1 MQNSQH
7 DLLWQV
13 AHDFD
18 RLAHYL
24 EQSALIADASEIAGR
39 FERVKA
45 LAAQGAT
52 SVRTY
57 LSREPDRVSTDLEC
71 G

>member
-1 MQNSQH
+1 MRNSQH

-24 EQSALIADASEIAGR
+24 EQSAHIADASEIAQR

-45 LAAQGAT
+45 LAAQGAARI
-52 SVRTY
+52 RTH
-57 LSREPDRVSTDLEC
+57 LSRDPDRISTDLEC